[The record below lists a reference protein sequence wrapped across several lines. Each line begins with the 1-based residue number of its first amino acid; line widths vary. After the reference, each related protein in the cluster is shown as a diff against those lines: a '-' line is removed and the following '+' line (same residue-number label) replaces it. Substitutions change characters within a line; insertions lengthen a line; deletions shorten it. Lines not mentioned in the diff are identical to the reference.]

1 MDARARGRPPDRTPR
16 RVMLL
21 TSDQLARVLVQVYD
35 DDAVILGVLVR

>member
-1 MDARARGRPPDRTPR
+1 
-16 RVMLL
+16 VMLL